1 MTREAY
7 YAWCGQQE
15 RGRFER
21 IDGDVVAMAPEK
33 GAHLRMK
40 AAIWLTLHQAIGHA
54 GLPCQ
59 ALPDG
64 ATIATG
70 DNDFEPDA
78 TVNCGPRMEDDA
90 VAAPNPVVVVE
101 VLSPGTQSVDTG
113 AKLASYFLVPSIVH
127 YLIVHPTKPQII
139 HHRRRADDTGI
150 DTTILASGILCLDP
164 PGLLIDIDALYAA
177 VS

>member
-21 IDGDVVAMAPEK
+21 IDGEVVAMAPER
-33 GAHLRMK
+33 GAHLLMK
-40 AAIWLTLHQAIGHA
+40 SEMWLALRQAIAVA
-54 GLPCQ
+54 GVACQ

-64 ATIATG
+64 ATVSSG
-70 DNDFEPDA
+70 DSDYEPDA
-78 TVNCGPRMEDDA
+78 VVNCGPRMAFDA
-90 VAAPNPVVVVE
+90 THAPNPVVVVE

-113 AKLASYFLVPSIVH
+113 VKLAGYFLVPSIVH

-139 HHRRRADDTGI
+139 HHRRRADSTGI
-150 DTTILASGILCLDP
+150 DTTILASGTLRLDP
-164 PGLLIDIDALYAA
+164 PGLLIDIDALYKAL
-177 VS
+177 S